1 MEKVSIARR
10 RQRIRLLCAQGPLEC
25 RDPEDGE
32 PQDQKEE
39 GTGAASA
46 FPGRETLALS
56 RFLAALGQGP
66 GGTRRMGFALEL
78 EIDPQDPSRLKVE
91 LIPRPVSTGR
101 FVTVRQASRLLRV
114 SPEAVRRALTAGQLR
129 GIKIGRQWRVCL
141 ERPRWLMPGQ
151 PTEEE

>member
-1 MEKVSIARR
+1 
-10 RQRIRLLCAQGPLEC
+10 
-25 RDPEDGE
+25 
-32 PQDQKEE
+32 
-39 GTGAASA
+39 
-46 FPGRETLALS
+46 
-56 RFLAALGQGP
+56 
-66 GGTRRMGFALEL
+66 MGFALEL